1 MARTI
6 EIAGPD
12 TDFSKSLA
20 RSFQSGRI
28 NFLIGSGASLPA
40 IPVAGAI
47 EQEIRLLFDI
57 DDAVEARKRL
67 YNFLHGV
74 HEPTN
79 KLIAEAS
86 DAAIDETVS
95 HFRSYLGNIEGIL
108 SSRRTALLPKQ
119 ATIFST
125 NYDLFVEKASI
136 DLPTLTLN
144 DGFNRVPSLDNRMRF
159 SPRNFFNTVYNTG
172 NVYNYRVE
180 IPSVN
185 LIKLHGSLSWTRDN
199 EELLYRVAPRA
210 LLTSTSDDSD
220 VQAFLADHAII
231 LPQVTKFQ
239 TTVIESDY
247 YELLRIYANE
257 LDRENA
263 LLIAFGFSFSDEH
276 ILAITRRALKN
287 PTLRLLVFAYN
298 EPARDTFLQLFEGH
312 HNVEII
318 VPPKGETITFND
330 FNAALSSFLPKL
342 N

>member
-1 MARTI
+1 MAQSV

-40 IPVAGAI
+40 IPIAGAI
-47 EQEIRLLFDI
+47 EQEIALLYKAG
-57 DDAVEARKRL
+57 DAIEARKRL
-67 YNFLHGV
+67 YNFLHGI

-86 DAAIDETVS
+86 DAAIDQTVAN
-95 HFRSYLGNIEGIL
+95 FRSYLGNIDRIL

-136 DLPTLTLN
+136 ALPTLTLN
-144 DGFNRVPSLDNRMRF
+144 DGFSRVPSLDNRMRF
-159 SPRNFFNTVYNTG
+159 SPRNFFNSVYNTG

-185 LIKLHGSLSWTRDN
+185 LIKLHGSLSWARDK
-199 EELLYRVAPRA
+199 EELLYRVASRV
-210 LLTSTSDDSD
+210 LLTSTSEDSD
-220 VQAFLADHAII
+220 VQAFLDDHSII

-239 TTVIESDY
+239 TTVIESNY

-263 LLIAFGFSFSDEH
+263 LLVAFGFSFGDEH

-298 EPARDTFLQLFEGH
+298 ESARDGYLHLFEGH
-312 HNVEII
+312 HNVEVIA
-318 VPPKGETITFND
+318 PSSGGTITFND
-330 FNAALSSFLPKL
+330 FNAALGSFLPKL

>member
-40 IPVAGAI
+40 IPIAGAI
-47 EQEIRLLFDI
+47 EQEIRLLYDI
-57 DDAVEARKRL
+57 GDGTEARKRL
-67 YNFLHGV
+67 YNFLRGV

-79 KLIAEAS
+79 KLIAETS

-95 HFRSYLGNIEGIL
+95 NFRDYLGNIERIL

-136 DLPTLTLN
+136 ALPTLTLN
-144 DGFNRVPSLDNRMRF
+144 DGFSRVPSLDNRMRF
-159 SPRNFFNTVYNTG
+159 SPRNFFNTIYNTG

-185 LIKLHGSLSWTRDN
+185 LIKLHGSLSWARDN
-199 EELLYRVAPRA
+199 EELLYRVAIRV

-220 VQAFLADHAII
+220 VQAFLEDHAIV
-231 LPQVTKFQ
+231 LAQVKKFQ

-263 LLIAFGFSFSDEH
+263 LLIAFGFSFGDEH

-318 VPPKGETITFND
+318 APPTGGTITFND
-330 FNAALSSFLPKL
+330 FNAALGSFLPKL

>member
-6 EIAGPD
+6 EIAGSD

-28 NFLIGSGASLPA
+28 NFLFGSGASLPA
-40 IPVAGAI
+40 IPIAGAI
-47 EQEIRLLFDI
+47 EQEIRLLYDFADHI
-57 DDAVEARKRL
+57 EARKRL
-67 YNFLHGV
+67 YDFLRGV

-79 KLIAEAS
+79 KLIAETS
-86 DAAIDETVS
+86 DSALDETVTN
-95 HFRSYLGNIEGIL
+95 FRSCLGNIEQIL

-136 DLPTLTLN
+136 ALPTLTLN
-144 DGFNRVPSLDNRMRF
+144 DGFSRVPSLDNRMRF

-185 LIKLHGSLSWTRDN
+185 LIKLHGSLSWVRDN
-199 EELLYRVAPRA
+199 EELLYRVTTRA
-210 LLTSTSDDSD
+210 LLASTGDESE
-220 VQAFLADHAII
+220 VAAFLEDHAII

-239 TTVIESDY
+239 TSVIESNY

-263 LLIAFGFSFSDEH
+263 LLIAFGFSFGDEH
-276 ILAITRRALKN
+276 IFAITRRALKN
-287 PTLRLLVFAYN
+287 PTLRLLVFAHD
-298 EPARDTFLQLFEGH
+298 EPARDSFLKLFEGH

-318 VPPKGETITFND
+318 APAAGGTIAFGD
-330 FNAALSSFLPKL
+330 FNAALGSFLPKL
-342 N
+342 G